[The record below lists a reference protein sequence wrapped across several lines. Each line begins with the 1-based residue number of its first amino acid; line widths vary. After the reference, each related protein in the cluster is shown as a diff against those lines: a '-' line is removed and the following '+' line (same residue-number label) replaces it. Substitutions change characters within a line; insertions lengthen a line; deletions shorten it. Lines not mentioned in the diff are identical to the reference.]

1 MVRSTRTHQPFNGA
15 DACVGDPFASG
26 TISGTISGTQPD
38 QFGPLVEL
46 PSTATRPLTLAD
58 GSEYGFFEDGDSI
71 TIRASAPSMNG
82 GQQHLGEVRATTT
95 GSN

>member
-1 MVRSTRTHQPFNGA
+1 MVRSSRTHQPFNGA
-15 DACVGDPFASG
+15 DACVGDPFA
-26 TISGTISGTQPD
+26 SGTISGTQPD

-58 GSEYGFFEDGDSI
+58 GSEYGFLEDGDSI

-82 GQQHLGEVRATTT
+82 GQLHLGEVRATTT

>member
-1 MVRSTRTHQPFNGA
+1 MVRSTRTHQPFNGT
-15 DACVGDPFASG
+15 DACVGDPFA
-26 TISGTISGTQPD
+26 SGTISGTQPD

-58 GSEYGFFEDGDSI
+58 GSEYGFLEDGDSI